1 MWFPESC
8 ARCGVPGRSPCPAC
22 TRALRP
28 APAAPVPH
36 GLDSLGALVAYDDAA
51 RPLVVAVK
59 YRNARSSLRTLA
71 PAVASL
77 APRLGAD
84 AVVTWA
90 PTTGARRRARGFDQA
105 RVLAELLGRR
115 LGRPVVGLLSR
126 TGRAHQTG
134 QGRASRL
141 AGPTFVAARR
151 RVPAEVVVVDDV
163 CTTGATLSAAAAALR
178 VAGAQ
183 EVHGLVLART
193 PEDRVAA

>member
-8 ARCGVPGRSPCPAC
+8 ARCDLPGRSPCPECA
-22 TRALRP
+22 RALRP
-28 APAAPVPH
+28 APLAPAPH
-36 GLDSLGALVAYDDAA
+36 GLDSIAALVAYDEAA

-77 APRLGAD
+77 APRLGPG

-90 PTTGARRRARGFDQA
+90 PTTVARRRARGFDQA
-105 RVLAELLGRR
+105 RLLAELVGRR
-115 LGRPVVGLLSR
+115 VGRPVTGLLAR
-126 TGRAHQTG
+126 HGDGHQTG
-134 QGRASRL
+134 RGRAARL
-141 AGPTFVAARR
+141 AGPTFVAARPT
-151 RVPAEVVVVDDV
+151 VPHEVVVVDDV

-178 VAGAQ
+178 LAGAQ

-193 PEDRVAA
+193 PEGRVAA